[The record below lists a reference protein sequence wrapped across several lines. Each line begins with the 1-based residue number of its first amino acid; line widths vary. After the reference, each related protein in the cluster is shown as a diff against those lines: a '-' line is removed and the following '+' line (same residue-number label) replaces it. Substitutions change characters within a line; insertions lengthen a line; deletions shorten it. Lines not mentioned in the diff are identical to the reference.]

1 MKKLVFAA
9 GLLLATVQWSYAQD
23 FNPGT
28 VVGNVYQ
35 NPLSGCGYG
44 YGYGMGCYPPGYG
57 PPGTPWM
64 YRHRQVRHRVKH
76 DMAVRY

>member
-1 MKKLVFAA
+1 MPTKSATKLALAA
-9 GLLLATVQWSYAQD
+9 GLLVAATACSFAQAG

-44 YGYGMGCYPPGYG
+44 YGLGCNPPDHYG
-57 PPGTPWM
+57 P
-64 YRHRQVRHRVKH
+64 HRVWVH
-76 DMAVRY
+76 RRRHGRPER